1 MNKLKSEVLSVK
13 MLFWIWIVKPLI
25 LIGIFY
31 LIMYFI
37 TGIIIS
43 NLV

>member
-1 MNKLKSEVLSVK
+1 MRKSKSK
-13 MLFWIWIVKPLI
+13 DQDIKKLFWIWIVKPLI
-25 LIGIFY
+25 LLGIFY